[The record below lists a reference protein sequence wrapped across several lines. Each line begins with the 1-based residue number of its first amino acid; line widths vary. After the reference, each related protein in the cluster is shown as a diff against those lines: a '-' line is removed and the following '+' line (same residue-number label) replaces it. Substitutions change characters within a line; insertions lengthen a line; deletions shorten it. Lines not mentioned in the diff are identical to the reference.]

1 MPDGLFHYGLL
12 CGLAIA
18 LVVAAV
24 TDIRRR
30 QIDNWLTLTIAAGT
44 TLQSDNTARIL
55 ANNLT
60 INGNLVMASG
70 STFLVDLGA
79 GSTSDRLVVNGLAN
93 VGGVVSLGN
102 GVTQR
107 VNGNGQQYTILT
119 ATGGVTIT
127 RGDERASGD
136 NAIYDFGRRIITMA
150 GNVSLRRGT
159 DTLNGGRLV
168 IDLNSGISTVDGAAS
183 GGSATAP
190 GSPSGKGRVTGT
202 FAVPQKNQ

>member
-1 MPDGLFHYGLL
+1 MPQPSAKRPP
-12 CGLAIA
+12 LARLA
-18 LVVAAV
+18 LVWGIGGFALTAMLAGGMNLAAQGIARHDSRAPV
-24 TDIRRR
+24 TYD
-30 QIDNWLTLTIAAGT
+30 AGKFV
-44 TLQSDNTARIL
+44 LDDRANQVIFSGGVIVNQADLRIQSDRMLVNFTDG
-55 ANNLT
+55 
-60 INGNLVMASG
+60 GNLEI
-70 STFLVDLGA
+70 
-79 GSTSDRLVVNGLAN
+79 
-93 VGGVVSLGN
+93 
-102 GVTQR
+102 QR
-107 VNGNGQQYTILT
+107 IT

-202 FAVPQKNQ
+202 FVVPQKNQ

>member
-1 MPDGLFHYGLL
+1 MPQPSAKRPP
-12 CGLAIA
+12 LARLA
-18 LVVAAV
+18 LVWGIGGFALTAMLAGGMNLAAQGIARHDSRAPV
-24 TDIRRR
+24 TYD
-30 QIDNWLTLTIAAGT
+30 AGKFV
-44 TLQSDNTARIL
+44 LDDRANQVIFSGGVIVNQADLRIQSDRMLVNFTDG
-55 ANNLT
+55 
-60 INGNLVMASG
+60 GNLEI
-70 STFLVDLGA
+70 
-79 GSTSDRLVVNGLAN
+79 
-93 VGGVVSLGN
+93 
-102 GVTQR
+102 QR
-107 VNGNGQQYTILT
+107 IT